1 MENKDIIKTIYKL
14 LREYRKTTG
23 KEAKAIY
30 MNPITFN
37 KIIATPYVKRVST
50 ICGVFDTIFDTPIF
64 LKVDCPV
71 TNIYVGEYLKE
82 GEE

>member
-1 MENKDIIKTIYKL
+1 MEKKEIINTIYKL

-23 KEAKAIY
+23 KEARAIY

-37 KIIATPYVKRVST
+37 EIIATPYVKKVST
-50 ICGVFDTIFDTPIF
+50 ICGNFTIIFDTPIF